1 MKYEPTE
8 LGVRLGENVRV
19 LREKMGMT
27 QQTLASALTE
37 RLGVV
42 MQPITVLR
50 IEKGTRATTVDE
62 LGALAEILEVPSE
75 HLLTLHSSELGLRAE
90 LQTLLQRTQM
100 AHLSAMSAVGTFE
113 EAQAELE
120 TWWRANRGAQTDGAS
135 GTDVTT
141 WVDRNRARALLKVV
155 FDETEREV
163 EI

>member
-19 LREKMGMT
+19 LRENMGMT
-27 QQTLASALTE
+27 QQALATALSD

-42 MQPITVLR
+42 MQSITVLR

-62 LGALAEILEVPSE
+62 LGALAEVLEVPSE

-100 AHLSAMSAVGTFE
+100 AHLTALSAVGTFE

-120 TWWRANRGAQTDGAS
+120 AWWRVNRRAHPDDAS
-135 GTDVTT
+135 RDDVTT
-141 WVDRNRARALLKVV
+141 WIDRNRARSLLKVV
-155 FDETEREV
+155 FEEAEREV
-163 EI
+163 DA